1 MKRYSID
8 HVDADKTV
16 KIDIER
22 TIGSLIYNF
31 KVYVN
36 KLLVINQN
44 VSFDYANEYLAKLK
58 LIYCS

>member
-44 VSFDYANEYLAKLK
+44 VSFDYAGKYLAKLK
-58 LIYCS
+58 LIYCN